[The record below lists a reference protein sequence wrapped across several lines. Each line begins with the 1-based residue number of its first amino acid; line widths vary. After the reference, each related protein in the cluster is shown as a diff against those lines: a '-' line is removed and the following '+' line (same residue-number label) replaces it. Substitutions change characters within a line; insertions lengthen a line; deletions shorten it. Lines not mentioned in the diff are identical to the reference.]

1 MARRDGGAM
10 DIRIEELSG
19 GKTRVVLDGRLDS
32 SGAVEIELPF
42 NTVATEKRKIAV
54 DLTAVTFLS
63 SYGVRLLLV
72 GAKICAAKGGKLVIL
87 CPEGHVA
94 KVLRIARFDALAPI
108 FDNEEAALSALA

>member
-1 MARRDGGAM
+1 MEM
-10 DIRIEELSG
+10 LVEELPG
-19 GKTRVVLDGRLDS
+19 AITKIVLRGRLDS

-42 NTVATEKRKIAV
+42 NTIATDKRKIAV

-72 GAKICAAKGGKLVIL
+72 GAKVCAAKGGKLVIL

-108 FDNEEAALSALA
+108 FESEEAALSALA

>member
-1 MARRDGGAM
+1 MN
-10 DIRIEELSG
+10 IRIEELAG
-19 GKTRVVLDGRLDS
+19 EVTRIVLDGRLDS

-42 NTVATEKRKIAV
+42 NTVATEKRAIVV
-54 DLTAVTFLS
+54 DLTGVAFLS

-87 CPEGHVA
+87 CPDGHVA

-108 FDNEEAALSALA
+108 FEREEDALSALAR